1 MREVKLLTSN
11 MSDATGEPASERENI
26 GSIRVNRESDI
37 ILVRDRIRLAA
48 RELGFDNVTQIK
60 LTTAASE
67 LTRNIYEYAGK
78 GAITVSVIERDG
90 RTGMEIDFV
99 DEGPGIADVEK
110 VLSGQF
116 QSKSGMGRGITG
128 SRRLM
133 DVFSIETGPG
143 LGTRI
148 RAVKWFDQDQRPLK
162 PIEEIQKLFFS
173 ATESGV
179 VEELQSQNRELVRV
193 LGELTE
199 SREELEK
206 TNLDLKLANQKLT
219 EIDQMKSSFISTIAH
234 EVRTPLNAITGLI
247 QVLIRDKSDPLT
259 PRQRET
265 MERLDRSATMLV
277 RLVNDLLDLSR
288 LQAGK
293 MQIRLQKFDA
303 PELIDS
309 VYSGLKQTAADKGVG
324 FSYGVEPGLGAVN
337 SDPTK
342 VAQVI
347 TNLAS
352 NAIKFTPPGGSVM
365 VCAGLDAG
373 QMWRI
378 EVSDTGIG
386 IDEEQVPLIFE
397 EFRQVN
403 LSNPHHSGGTGLGLP
418 ISKRLVELLGG
429 KLKVVSTPGSGSTF
443 TVIWPLNVRGY
454 VPDSIITER

>member
-1 MREVKLLTSN
+1 MREVKLLTSDMFN
-11 MSDATGEPASERENI
+11 TASESSPEREKI
-26 GSIRVNRESDI
+26 GSIPVTRESDI
-37 ILVRDRIRLAA
+37 VLVRDRIRLTA

-78 GAITVSVIERDG
+78 GAIVVSVIEKEG
-90 RTGMEIDFV
+90 RAGMEIFFE
-99 DEGPGIADVEK
+99 DEGPGIPEVEK
-110 VLSGQF
+110 ILSGQF
-116 QSKSGMGRGITG
+116 QSQSGLGKGITG

-133 DVFSIETGPG
+133 DEFSIETGPG

-148 RAVKWFDQDQRPLK
+148 RVIKWFDPDQRPLK
-162 PIEEIQKLFFS
+162 TVDDIRKLFFS
-173 ATESGV
+173 ATESGM
-179 VEELQSQNRELVRV
+179 VEELQSQNKELVRV

-206 TNLDLKLANQKLT
+206 ANVDLKLANDKLT
-219 EIDQMKSSFISTIAH
+219 EVDQMKSRFISTIAH

-247 QVLIRDKSDPLT
+247 QVLIRDKSDPPT

-265 MERLDRSATMLV
+265 LERLDRSATMLV

-293 MQIRLQKFDA
+293 MQIVLEHFDA
-303 PELIDS
+303 AELIDS
-309 VYSGLKQTAADKGVG
+309 LYGGLNQTARDKGVEL
-324 FSYGVEPGLGAVN
+324 SYGIEPGLGSIN

-342 VAQVI
+342 TAQVI

-352 NAIKFTPPGGSVM
+352 NAIKFTPPGGSVAIR
-365 VCAGLDAG
+365 AGLDTG

-378 EVSDTGIG
+378 EVIDTGIG
-386 IDEEQVPLIFE
+386 IAEDQIPLVFE

-403 LSNPHHSGGTGLGLP
+403 LSHPHHSGGTGLGLP

-429 KLKVVSTPGSGSTF
+429 KLRVVSSPGHGTTF
-443 TVIWPLNVRGY
+443 TVIWPLDVRGY
-454 VPDSIITER
+454 VNDSVIAER

>member
-1 MREVKLLTSN
+1 LTSDIFDAG
-11 MSDATGEPASERENI
+11 SDSSPEREKI
-26 GSIRVNRESDI
+26 GSIPVTRESDVV
-37 ILVRDRIRLAA
+37 LVRDRIRLTA

-78 GAITVSVIERDG
+78 GEIVVSIIEKEG
-90 RTGMEIDFV
+90 RTGMEVLFEDQ
-99 DEGPGIADVEK
+99 GPGIPEVEK
-110 VLSGQF
+110 ILSGQF
-116 QSKSGMGRGITG
+116 QSKSGLGKGITG

-133 DVFSIETGPG
+133 DEFSVETGPG

-148 RAVKWFDQDQRPLK
+148 RAIKWFDLDQRPLK
-162 PIEEIQKLFFS
+162 TVDEIRMLFFS
-173 ATESGV
+173 ATESGM
-179 VEELQSQNRELVRV
+179 VEELQSQNKELVRV
-193 LGELTE
+193 LGDLTQ

-206 TNLDLKLANQKLT
+206 ANVELKLANEKLT
-219 EIDQMKSSFISTIAH
+219 EVDQMKSRFISTIAH

-247 QVLIRDKSDPLT
+247 QVLIRDKGDPPT

-265 MERLDRSATMLV
+265 LDRLDRSATMLV

-293 MQIRLQKFDA
+293 MQIVLENFDA
-303 PELIDS
+303 TELIDS
-309 VYSGLKQTAADKGVG
+309 LYDGLNQTANDKGVRL
-324 FSYGVEPGLGAVN
+324 SYGIEPGLGKVN

-342 VAQVI
+342 TAQVI

-352 NAIKFTPPGGSVM
+352 NAIKFTPSGGSVTIH
-365 VCAGLDAG
+365 AGLDTG
-373 QMWRI
+373 QMWRV
-378 EVSDTGIG
+378 EVIDTGIG
-386 IDEEQVPLIFE
+386 IAEEQVPLIFE

-429 KLKVVSTPGSGSTF
+429 RLMVVSSPGRGSTF
-443 TVIWPLNVRGY
+443 TVIWPLDVLGH
-454 VPDSIITER
+454 VSDSVIAER